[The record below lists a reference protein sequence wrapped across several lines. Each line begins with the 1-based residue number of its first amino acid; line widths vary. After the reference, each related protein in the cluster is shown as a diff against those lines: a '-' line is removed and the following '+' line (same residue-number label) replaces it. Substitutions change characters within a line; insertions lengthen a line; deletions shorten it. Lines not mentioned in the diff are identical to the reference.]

1 MRCRIT
7 TRFGLRARC
16 IVPRL
21 RCWRGWCRT
30 VAQECGRRQ
39 RRASRDWHAPARAHT
54 YVQAPVGAT
63 AHDRMHGAERTLCGC
78 HRTAVFRYSRGWVR
92 LAVCV
97 LRTDGKS
104 CQHWPRRSPFGWS
117 AAALVQVSADH
128 SAAYLSHLAP
138 SHLALSHL
146 APSHLALSHLAL
158 SHLAP
163 SHLALPYERLSA
175 SLRSPLHTNRLHLI
189 EAFGG
194 SDLHVA

>member
-1 MRCRIT
+1 
-7 TRFGLRARC
+7 
-16 IVPRL
+16 
-21 RCWRGWCRT
+21 
-30 VAQECGRRQ
+30 
-39 RRASRDWHAPARAHT
+39 
-54 YVQAPVGAT
+54 
-63 AHDRMHGAERTLCGC
+63 MHGAERTLCGC
-78 HRTAVFRYSRGWVR
+78 KWRSSVIRVGAASS
-92 LAVCV
+92 V

-117 AAALVQVSADH
+117 VAALVQVSADH
-128 SAAYLSHLAP
+128 SAAYLSHLALSHLALSHLAP